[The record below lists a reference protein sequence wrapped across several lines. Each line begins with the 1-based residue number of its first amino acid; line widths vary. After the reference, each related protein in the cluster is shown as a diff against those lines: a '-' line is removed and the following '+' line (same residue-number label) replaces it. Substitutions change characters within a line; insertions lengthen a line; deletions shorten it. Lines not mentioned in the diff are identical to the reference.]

1 MDFAPDATT
10 RQITDQV
17 RDFVQSEVLP
27 AEPVLAE
34 QLAATP
40 GVWSFRPVVRHLQ
53 ATARERGLWN
63 LFLPPGAPVG
73 ARGGGLTNLQY
84 APVAELTGY
93 SPKLAPVAMNCAA
106 PDTGNMELLAHF
118 ATPEQRERWLDPLL
132 DGAQRSAFCM
142 TEPAVASSD
151 ATNIATRLVRDG
163 DEYVISGRKWFA
175 TGAMNPDCGLLIVM
189 GKTDPEAPRHRQ
201 QSMVLVPRDTPGVTV
216 VRGLSVFGYDDRDH
230 GGHAEIVFDDVRV
243 PAANLL
249 GGEGEGFAMA
259 QARLGPGRIHHCM
272 RALGTAERAMDL
284 VRERAAERVAFGGPL
299 ADQGVVREWLATARI
314 EIESLRLLVLKT
326 AWLMDTVGN
335 KAAMTEIQAIKIAV
349 PRAVG
354 QILDRAVQV
363 FGAAGVS
370 GDHPLA
376 ELFAGVRTLRL
387 ADGPD
392 EVHLAS
398 LGRAE
403 LRRRTP
409 FLDRPGPAR
418 PAPSTPLEGDPT

>member
-1 MDFAPDATT
+1 MDFAPDTTT
-10 RQITDQV
+10 REITRRV
-17 RDFVQSEVLP
+17 RDFVTDEVLP

-40 GVWSFRPVVRHLQ
+40 GDWTFRPVVHHLQ

-63 LFLPPGAPVG
+63 LFLPPGGPAG
-73 ARGGGLTNLQY
+73 ERGGGLTTLQY

-93 SPKLAPVAMNCAA
+93 SPQLAPVAMNCAA

-132 DGAQRSAFCM
+132 DGALRSAFCM

-151 ATNIATRLVRDG
+151 ATNIATRIVRDG
-163 DEYVISGRKWFA
+163 DEYVVTGRKWFA

-189 GKTDPEAPRHRQ
+189 GKTDPGAARHRQ

-216 VRGLSVFGYDDRDH
+216 VRGLTVLGYDDRDH

-243 PAANLL
+243 PATSLL

-272 RALGTAERAMDL
+272 RALGIAERAMDL
-284 VRERAAERVAFGGPL
+284 VRERAGERVAFGAPL

-354 QILDRAVQV
+354 QILDRAIQV

-403 LRRRTP
+403 LRRR
-409 FLDRPGPAR
+409 
-418 PAPSTPLEGDPT
+418 APYLSRTAPDHPSPEGDLT

>member
-1 MDFAPDATT
+1 
-10 RQITDQV
+10 
-17 RDFVQSEVLP
+17 
-27 AEPVLAE
+27 
-34 QLAATP
+34 
-40 GVWSFRPVVRHLQ
+40 
-53 ATARERGLWN
+53 
-63 LFLPPGAPVG
+63 
-73 ARGGGLTNLQY
+73 
-84 APVAELTGY
+84 
-93 SPKLAPVAMNCAA
+93 
-106 PDTGNMELLAHF
+106 
-118 ATPEQRERWLDPLL
+118 
-132 DGAQRSAFCM
+132 M

-151 ATNIATRLVRDG
+151 ATNIATRIVRDG
-163 DEYVISGRKWFA
+163 DEYVITGRKWFA

-189 GKTDPEAPRHRQ
+189 GKTDTGETGTAAPRHRQ

-216 VRGLSVFGYDDRDH
+216 VRGLTVLGYDDRDH

-243 PAANLL
+243 PATSLL

-272 RALGTAERAMDL
+272 RALGIAERAMDL
-284 VRERAAERVAFGGPL
+284 VRERATQRVAFGAPL
-299 ADQGVVREWLATARI
+299 ADQGVVREWLALSRI

-403 LRRRTP
+403 LRRRAP
-409 FLDRPGPAR
+409 FLTQPAPAR
-418 PAPSTPLEGDPT
+418 PSPEGDPT